1 MLINFKEFVS
11 NNNYL
16 LLAGI
21 TLFLMTIAALYALV
35 V

>member
-1 MLINFKEFVS
+1 MLINFREFVS

-21 TLFLMTIAALYALV
+21 TIFSMALAALYALIV
-35 V
+35 